1 MISSKFSQFCHVFFA
16 HGFII
21 SFILLSVLSV
31 SFPVRHD
38 HLPHRIS
45 CWIPFSPP
53 VLPLFYGLIC
63 EKSRANRAH
72 FPCTMCK
79 SCTFKRKST
88 SMIQKMQ
95 ENALLSKASSCTYS
109 KELDCIEKTDCR
121 IEGTTQPAKVVAQY
135 PPSISFRS
143 VTSFRVPSA
152 YRFSASAMIF
162 SVALTPHRLAPT
174 ARADSTVSKSR
185 MPPEPFT
192 RT

>member
-53 VLPLFYGLIC
+53 VLPLFYGQIC

-95 ENALLSKASSCTYS
+95 EDTLASKASSHIHS
-109 KELDCIEKTDCR
+109 KNIKTDYQL
-121 IEGTTQPAKVVAQY
+121 EDTAQPANTAFQY

-162 SVALTPHRLAPT
+162 SVALTPHRLTPT
-174 ARADSTVSKSR
+174 ARADSTVSRSR